1 MLVQKV
7 NYQRL
12 ICISSL
18 KLEPAH
24 RLVSLKIPTG
34 GNSSNAASLH
44 SQPSAS
50 ASARALR
57 GKFARML
64 LLAVLSGT
72 M

>member
-12 ICISSL
+12 ICIHHKTRAGTSSSVP
-18 KLEPAH
+18 EN
-24 RLVSLKIPTG
+24 STG

>member
-34 GNSSNAASLH
+34 GNSSNAAS
-44 SQPSAS
+44 SQSAKRKRKCTG
-50 ASARALR
+50 AAWEV
-57 GKFARML
+57 ARML